1 MCSEIA
7 VNYHR
12 NNHFIFIFDFMQKN
26 ALFFLGI
33 NSFLLVAP
41 SCHASPKDSIPPPP
55 YPIHKQAVSSKSMVV
70 SAHPLATQA
79 GIEILKQ
86 GGNAVDA
93 SVAVQ
98 FALAVVYPQAG
109 NIGGGGFM
117 VLRTAAGKMATLDFR
132 ETAPAKASRDMYL
145 DKNKNVVPALSTT
158 GHLAA
163 GVPGSVAGMYEA
175 HRKYG
180 KLRWETLLA
189 PAIRYA
195 EKGIK
200 LTTGQANSLNKHLPD
215 LAKAETK
222 PSVFTQVKNKKKG
235 WQQGDTMQQAD
246 LAAVLRAIQK
256 KGRDGFYKG
265 FVADK
270 IVAEMQRGN
279 GIISYADLKNYQAK
293 WRTPLVS
300 TYKNYMLIGMPPPSS
315 GGVIL
320 AQLLRMI
327 APFSV
332 GKYGFHSPEAVHL
345 MVECE
350 RRAYADR
357 AEHLGDPDFWN
368 VPLKMLLDSVYI
380 KKRMA
385 SFEPQHAS
393 LSSAIKAGTSV
404 KETEHTTHFTVVD
417 AQGNAVAITT
427 TLNDNYGNKV
437 TVGDAGF
444 ILNNEMDDFSSK
456 PGVPNMYGLIGNEAN
471 AIAPKKRMLSAMT
484 PTIILKDKKLFMTLG
499 SPGGGTIITSVFQTF
514 LNVVEFKLSLLEAV
528 HAKRFHHQWLPDHIF
543 IEEDCFDKK
552 TSEALQK
559 IGHKIERRNPIG
571 RVEAIMIRADGNIEG
586 VGDNRGDDDAQ
597 GF

>member
-1 MCSEIA
+1 MQEIL
-7 VNYHR
+7 YYQYM
-12 NNHFIFIFDFMQKN
+12 NNLYRK
-26 ALFFLGI
+26 
-33 NSFLLVAP
+33 NSFWLALSSFVVIAT
-41 SCHASPKDSIPPPP
+41 CQASPKDTIQPPP
-55 YPIHKQAVSSKSMVV
+55 YPIHKQAIGAKAMVV

-117 VLRTAAGKMATLDFR
+117 VLRTNKGKMASLDFR

-145 DKNKNVVPALSTT
+145 DKNKNVIPDLSTT

-180 KLRWETLLA
+180 KIKWQLLLE

-200 LTTGQANSLNKHLPD
+200 VTAGNATSLNKYLED

-222 PSVFTQVKNKKKG
+222 PSVFTHKAGRNR
-235 WQQGDTMQQAD
+235 WREGDSLVQKD
-246 LAAVLRAIQK
+246 LAAVLRLIQS

-265 FVADK
+265 TVADK
-270 IVAEMQRGN
+270 IVAEMQRGK
-279 GIISYADLKNYQAK
+279 GLISYDDLKSYQPK
-293 WRTPLVS
+293 WRTPMVG
-300 TYKNYMLIGMPPPSS
+300 TYKNYMLVGMPPPSS

-320 AQLLRMI
+320 SQMLRMI
-327 APFSV
+327 ERFPL

-345 MVECE
+345 MAECE

-357 AEHLGDPDFWN
+357 AEHLGDPDFWK
-368 VPLKMLLDSVYI
+368 VPIKMLLDTNYI

-385 SFEPQHAS
+385 DFDPKKAS
-393 LSSAIKAGTSV
+393 LSSKIKAGVAS
-404 KETEHTTHFTVVD
+404 KESEYTTHFTVVD
-417 AQGNAVAITT
+417 EQGNAVAITT
-427 TLNDNYGNKV
+427 TLNDNYGNKL

-456 PGVPNMYGLIGNEAN
+456 PGTPNMYGLIGNEAN
-471 AIAPKKRMLSAMT
+471 AIAPNKRMLSAMT
-484 PTIILKDKKLFMTLG
+484 PTIVLKDKKLFMTIG

-514 LNVVEFKLSLLEAV
+514 LNVVEFKMSLIEAV
-528 HAKRFHHQWLPDHIF
+528 HAKRFHHQWLPDQIS
-543 IEEDCFDKK
+543 IEEGTFDKK
-552 TSEALQK
+552 TIETLEK
-559 IGHKIERRNPIG
+559 MGHKIQPRHPIG
-571 RVEAIMIRADGNIEG
+571 RVEAIMITPEGKIEG

-597 GF
+597 GY